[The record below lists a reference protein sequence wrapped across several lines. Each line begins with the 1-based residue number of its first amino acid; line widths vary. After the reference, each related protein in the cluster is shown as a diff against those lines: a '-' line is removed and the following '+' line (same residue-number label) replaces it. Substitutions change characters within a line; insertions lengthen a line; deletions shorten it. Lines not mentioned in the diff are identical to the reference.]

1 MQNVPLTMRITM
13 RIFMRMK
20 PIYDTNAPK
29 KPTNLSINSD
39 LLRQAKAMG
48 LALSSEMEHRL
59 IELIRE
65 RRRQEWEIEVREQV
79 DIYNASVE
87 QHGVFSDSVRAF

>member
-1 MQNVPLTMRITM
+1 MQNEDLSVRIYM

-39 LLRQAKAMG
+39 LLRQAKELGIG
-48 LALSSEMEHRL
+48 LSAELEARL
-59 IELIRE
+59 IERLAE
-65 RRRQEWEIEVREQV
+65 RRRQEWEVQVREQV

-87 QHGVFSDSVRAF
+87 QYGVFSDGVRGF

>member
-1 MQNVPLTMRITM
+1 MRNSM
-13 RIFMRMK
+13 RIFMRMI

-39 LLRQAKAMG
+39 LLRQAKELG
-48 LALSSEMEHRL
+48 IGLSSELEARL
-59 IELIRE
+59 IERLAE
-65 RRRQEWEIEVREQV
+65 RRRQEWEVEVREQV

-87 QHGVFSDSVRAF
+87 QNGVFSDGVRGF